1 MAKKSICKFERI
13 LYIILGVEVFR
24 RLVFLLEKIVHLKDK
39 GQNQNYHIDGYNTIS
54 TNKFIKFLFFNGA
67 IHAKNLI
74 IIIIYF
80 LIKAILNSLDLF
92 SFEIYDFIIL
102 AFGIKDLYC
111 IMLQRYNYI
120 RIILF
125 NIKYNKQKDAQL
137 ERKSKRIKENLSDVY
152 DKQFINKDLE
162 LINRLQNAIQNNEFI
177 EIKEA
182 DIDSIDRLSK
192 ILSIK

>member
-1 MAKKSICKFERI
+1 
-13 LYIILGVEVFR
+13 
-24 RLVFLLEKIVHLKDK
+24 
-39 GQNQNYHIDGYNTIS
+39 
-54 TNKFIKFLFFNGA
+54 
-67 IHAKNLI
+67 
-74 IIIIYF
+74 
-80 LIKAILNSLDLF
+80 
-92 SFEIYDFIIL
+92 
-102 AFGIKDLYC
+102 
-111 IMLQRYNYI
+111 MLQRYNYI